1 MAVSA
6 CSTSA
11 IVSVASRTTSCHVT
25 HLSSCRFNFMN
36 ILLESVCNLGRVLF
50 ALSIGASVATCISTV
65 ANLAGG
71 LVSRCLVLQTLFGR
85 PLRRSTTVDLRIF
98 CGMIRSMMTA
108 RAHPF
113 LFTIACVATV
123 TSATMVE
130 VLLVA
135 STTRTR
141 VSRGAPNPILIPN
154 ATIFWRRCVMM
165 ACTVTLRSTSHMW
178 CLR

>member
-1 MAVSA
+1 MAVSTR
-6 CSTSA
+6 STSA
-11 IVSVASRTTSCHVT
+11 IVSVASRTTACHVT

-50 ALSIGASVATCISTV
+50 ALSIGASVATCISTM
-65 ANLAGG
+65 ANLAGR
-71 LVSRCLVLQTLFGR
+71 LVCRCLVLQTLFGR
-85 PLRRSTTVDLRIF
+85 SLRRSTTVDLRIF

-123 TSATMVE
+123 TSAALVE

-135 STTRTR
+135 STRTR
-141 VSRGAPNPILIPN
+141 VSRSAPSPILIPN

-165 ACTVTLRSTSHMW
+165 ASTVTLRSTSHMW

>member
-1 MAVSA
+1 MAVPTR
-6 CSTSA
+6 STGT

-65 ANLAGG
+65 ANLAGR
-71 LVSRCLVLQTLFGR
+71 LMCRCLVLQTLFGR
-85 PLRRSTTVDLRIF
+85 SLRRSTTVDLRIF

-108 RAHPF
+108 RARPF
-113 LFTIACVATV
+113 LFTMAGVATV
-123 TSATMVE
+123 ASALIE

-135 STTRTR
+135 STRTR
-141 VSRGAPNPILIPN
+141 VSRGAPSPILIPN

-165 ACTVTLRSTSHMW
+165 ASTVTLRSTSHMW